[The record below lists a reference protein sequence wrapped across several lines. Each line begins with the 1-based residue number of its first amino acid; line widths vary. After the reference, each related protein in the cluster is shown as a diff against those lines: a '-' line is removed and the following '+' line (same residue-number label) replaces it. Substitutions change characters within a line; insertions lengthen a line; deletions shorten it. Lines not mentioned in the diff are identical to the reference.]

1 MPGSFF
7 AGVSRRR
14 DSESLGGGEKY
25 RMNHLSVCWLRLR
38 PFTCVRVRPSCE
50 PRRRRCSAKRETHIV
65 PSSSSQLTR
74 VSYEQTS
81 AILREIAFF
90 TRPFVRL
97 FSSTAPAVSPAKFEF
112 LARFPPLVQSI
123 RRSIETESSKCER
136 LDLVQ
141 RYPTSV

>member
-65 PSSSSQLTR
+65 ASSSSQLTR

-81 AILREIAFF
+81 ARNCFFYSTITVRPAFLLHRSGGIAREIRISR
-90 TRPFVRL
+90 TLPPFGAID
-97 FSSTAPAVSPAKFEF
+97 SSINRNCRK
-112 LARFPPLVQSI
+112 
-123 RRSIETESSKCER
+123 
-136 LDLVQ
+136 
-141 RYPTSV
+141 